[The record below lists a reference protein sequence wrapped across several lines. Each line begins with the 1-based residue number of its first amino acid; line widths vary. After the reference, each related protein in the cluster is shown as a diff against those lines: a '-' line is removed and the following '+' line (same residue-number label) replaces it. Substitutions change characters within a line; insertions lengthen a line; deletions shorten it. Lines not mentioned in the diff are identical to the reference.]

1 MVASSD
7 AVKPSPP
14 QVVHDWLNGTSA
26 SKLLGSGSKPML
38 KYSTDHSTWTID
50 DLMYSNFPLKISD
63 DIDLDPCKSG
73 ESESTDKSMLM

>member
-7 AVKPSPP
+7 PVKTSPP
-14 QVVHDWLNGTSA
+14 QVYDWLNGTSA
-26 SKLLGSGSKPML
+26 SKLHGGGSKHML
-38 KYSTDHSTWTID
+38 KYSTDHSTWTIE
-50 DLMYSNFPLKISD
+50 DLMNSNFPLKISD